1 MTKNKLNLLIY
12 SCLVWTLTLVVIV
25 FFAHIAS
32 MAIIYFKLGV
42 FSVNLSW
49 GKLFIYLK
57 IILMGIPL
65 GIVLWFFTYR
75 KT

>member
-12 SCLVWTLTLVVIV
+12 SCLVWTLTLIVIV

-32 MAIIYFKLGV
+32 MVIIYFKLGV

-75 KT
+75 KA

>member
-12 SCLVWTLTLVVIV
+12 SCLVWMLTLVVIV

-32 MAIIYFKLGV
+32 MVIIYFKLGV

-65 GIVLWFFTYR
+65 GIVLWFLTYR
-75 KT
+75 KV